1 MARGSA
7 ALGGAGRM
15 GIERG
20 EEPPLGNTCTGR
32 AQDQTLAHLRERN
45 RRHGQ
50 RPYLSRRL
58 HELGPKAAAEFL
70 DEINRHHD
78 LDDDLN
84 RRLEAYV
91 TRLKPGLFIITGV
104 IYPITELYDVPL
116 VVFRG
121 FSSETFTFEAVE
133 AREKD
138 SRPYWVYYLGE
149 FDPSGH
155 DAARTLQGKLE
166 RFANEKGVR
175 IIFAQLTVTER
186 FTVGNRRRP
195 SRTGRPQPTR
205 TALTMLPASWTR
217 SRKLRIALRCAL
229 PAHGRR
235 SSASQ
240 TAPSTRAGDEA
251 TDRRRTAP
259 RGECQLGALA
269 SCQRRA
275 PTDERCRLGTAR
287 QRHLSRIRVRR
298 VADRAERAKHVERAE
313 GV

>member
-1 MARGSA
+1 VARGAA

-15 GIERG
+15 GIEQG
-20 EEPPLGNTCTGR
+20 QEPALGNTRKGR
-32 AQDQTLAHLRERN
+32 AQDQVLAQLRERN
-45 RRHGQ
+45 RRQGRRQ
-50 RPYLSRRL
+50 YLSRRL
-58 HELGPKAAAEFL
+58 HELGPRAAAVFL
-70 DEINRHHD
+70 GEINRHYD
-78 LDDDLN
+78 LDDDFHS
-84 RRLEAYV
+84 RLEAYV

-138 SRPYWVYYLGE
+138 SRPYWVYYLGD

-166 RFANEKGVR
+166 RFANEKGVH

-205 TALTMLPASWTR
+205 TALTMLPASCGELPIGLTLIDCGVLVGTKGAWANPPVKPQLACLQR
-217 SRKLRIALRCAL
+217 SG
-229 PAHGRR
+229 PGW
-235 SSASQ
+235 S
-240 TAPSTRAGDEA
+240 EF
-251 TDRRRTAP
+251 
-259 RGECQLGALA
+259 
-269 SCQRRA
+269 
-275 PTDERCRLGTAR
+275 
-287 QRHLSRIRVRR
+287 
-298 VADRAERAKHVERAE
+298 ADRLEEDVRDDT
-313 GV
+313 GFSNISSGL